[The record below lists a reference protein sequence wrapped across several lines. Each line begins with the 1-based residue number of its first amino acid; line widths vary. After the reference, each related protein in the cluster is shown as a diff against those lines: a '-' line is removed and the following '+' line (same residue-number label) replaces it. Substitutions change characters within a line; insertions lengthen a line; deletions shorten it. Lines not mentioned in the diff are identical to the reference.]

1 LPNWKYAVSGKKTK
15 KQKNKN
21 KNKNKKAGDGERGI
35 FKSVS
40 KLHFQA
46 SLPISIN

>member
-1 LPNWKYAVSGKKTK
+1 LEICGIWKKNKKTK
-15 KQKNKN
+15 TKTKT
-21 KNKNKKAGDGERGI
+21 KKAGDGERGI

>member
-1 LPNWKYAVSGKKTK
+1 MLLNKNNCPIGNMRYLEKKKKTK
-15 KQKNKN
+15 T
-21 KNKNKKAGDGERGI
+21 KKAGDGERGI